1 MKSGEGGGEIGRV
14 RKDGGEVV
22 AGAGARSGPGGLRSL
37 CARLPGGTEAADAAV
52 AGVSSRTAEERL
64 HPVLY
69 FELHLFENLFF
80 ILLFR
85 GGKVEC
91 A

>member
-1 MKSGEGGGEIGRV
+1 MVV
-14 RKDGGEVV
+14 RWSPGPERGPAPAVSARFAPDCR
-22 AGAGARSGPGGLRSL
+22 GAQ
-37 CARLPGGTEAADAAV
+37 RLPIQRWL
-52 AGVSSRTAEERL
+52 VSGSRTVEERL

>member
-37 CARLPGGTEAADAAV
+37 CARLPGAERLPIQRWL
-52 AGVSSRTAEERL
+52 VSGSRTAEERL

-69 FELHLFENLFF
+69 FELLLFENLFF